1 MRARVAPD
9 PGNGRLV
16 MCAPDEVDRLAR
28 DQARSGEHAFPLG
41 AVSAGERSVERT
53 EDSGP

>member
-1 MRARVAPD
+1 MCPRVAPD

-28 DQARSGEHAFPLG
+28 DLAWSGEHVFPLG
-41 AVSAGERSVERT
+41 PVSAGERSVERT